1 MNLYR
6 VTYQVVLD
14 GLVCHL
20 VIAESKE
27 QAASL
32 FNEQPNVH
40 IKKIDIDSCRTPM
53 IISQEDE

>member
-14 GLVCHL
+14 GLVGHL

-32 FNEQPNVH
+32 FNDEPNVH
-40 IKKIDIDSCRTPM
+40 IKKIDIDSFRQPT
-53 IISQEDE
+53 IID

>member
-53 IISQEDE
+53 IIS